1 MGSPVSAACQV
12 QAGWARH
19 GPISRSLWAQTG
31 TTITALW
38 AGALGHRRTERK
50 PRLREAKGLWAASST
65 GKETNAGQNQ
75 SQRGECGR
83 TKAA

>member
-50 PRLREAKGLWAASST
+50 PRLVEGRWFAPASAT
-65 GKETNAGQNQ
+65 E
-75 SQRGECGR
+75 
-83 TKAA
+83 